1 MILQA
6 IIDTWIM
13 VLGLGLLAQATP
25 ELPTASDL
33 IRSPEQ
39 GVYERLMKAPE
50 PVAPAK
56 RKAPAVQVEPK
67 VKRAELVV

>member
-1 MILQA
+1 MIFQT

-13 VLGLGLLAQATP
+13 ILGLGLLAQAAP

-50 PVAPAK
+50 PVTPVK
-56 RKAPAVQVEPK
+56 RKAPAVEVEPK
-67 VKRAELVV
+67 VRGVESLV